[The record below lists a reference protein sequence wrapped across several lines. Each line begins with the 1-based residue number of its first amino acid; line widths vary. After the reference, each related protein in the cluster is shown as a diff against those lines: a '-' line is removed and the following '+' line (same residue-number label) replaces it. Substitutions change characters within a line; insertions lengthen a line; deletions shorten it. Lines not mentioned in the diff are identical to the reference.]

1 MSTVL
6 ILGDVHLG
14 KSTSIGKTGIGAALN
29 SRIVDQLN
37 LLDWVLEYAVDH
49 GVRRIVI
56 TGDVFEDP
64 KPLPSLITLFI
75 AWINKCGAYEVNID
89 IIMGNHDMLRNGTYY
104 SSPLDIITECSLP
117 NCTVYK
123 DINTVYI
130 DRVAFTYLPF
140 RDRKSFSCEVNA
152 DALALLDNMLMYEV
166 LSIPIPFTK
175 VLIGHLALEGSIAVG
190 DEIDDLTNELFC
202 PTSMFKD
209 YDYVWMGHVHKPQVM
224 CKQPHIAHVGSMDIS
239 NFGETD
245 HKKHVVLFETEDS
258 TFTTVDLPTRNL
270 SRIVITIPKDTVD
283 TTQYVLDEIKS
294 KKITLDKSIV
304 RLEICLSTPELKSI
318 NRSEVEKFLYKEGAY
333 NIAGFSESKKI
344 ALIKKDNGSANNI
357 DTTMDVPTSIKM
369 WAKQKWPDDV
379 DESKRLKF
387 IEAALIIYKDYL
399 AGAKV

>member
-6 ILGDVHLG
+6 ILGDIHLG
-14 KSTSIGKTGIGAALN
+14 KGLSIGKTGIGAALN

-104 SSPLDIITECSLP
+104 TSPLDIITECNLP

-123 DINTVYI
+123 DINTIHI

-152 DALALLDNMLMYEV
+152 DALALLDNMLMYESS
-166 LSIPIPFTK
+166 SIPIPYTK

-202 PTSMFKD
+202 PVSMFED

-224 CKQPHIAHVGSMDIS
+224 CKKPHIAHVGSMDIS

-245 HKKHVVLFETEDS
+245 HKKHIVLFETDDS
-258 TFTTVDLPTRNL
+258 TFKTVDLPTRGL
-270 SRIVITIPKDTVD
+270 SKIVITVPKDTVD
-283 TTQYVLDEIKS
+283 TTQYVLDEIKA
-294 KKITLDKSIV
+294 KKVTLDKSIV
-304 RLEICLSTPELKSI
+304 RLEVCLSTPELKSI
-318 NRSEVEKFLYKEGAY
+318 NRSEVEKFLYKEGAF
-333 NIAGFSESKKI
+333 NIAGFSESKKV
-344 ALIKKDNGSANNI
+344 ALVKKDSGNVASI
-357 DTTMDVPTSIKM
+357 DTTMDVPTSVKM
-369 WAKQKWPDDV
+369 WAKKKWPDDV
-379 DESKRLKF
+379 DEPKRLKF
-387 IEAALIIYKDYL
+387 IEAALIIYKDHL